1 MRARSPKSSYKLF
14 WMPISEP
21 QYPGQ
26 SPAATQPPSALA
38 CRFGERSNVFSAM
51 DRAKAEARRHHGRH
65 LIDLSLGCTDQPPP
79 PQVVTAIAQQLGQR
93 SSAAYCLHD
102 ATRPF
107 RVSVAAWIQRRFG
120 VAVDPDTQ
128 TLLLVGSQEGT
139 AHFPLAVLDPGDHGL
154 ILDPGYPSHL
164 GGLQLAA
171 ARIQRLTLRP
181 EDGWRPDFAS
191 LTHGER
197 ESLRLMVFGF
207 PHNPTATVGEQDWL
221 DEAMTMASRHNI
233 LVAHDNPYVDLA
245 LGGEAP
251 CLLRSP
257 GWQERGIEFFS
268 FSKSWCMGGFRIAFA
283 VGATPLI
290 QALKQVKGWVDFNQ
304 SLAIQAGAMVALDDL
319 EDWPARLRRL
329 YRRRRDHMVQALA
342 AAGWPMASRPMAL
355 YLWDRLPS
363 AAGAMDSLSFCL
375 KLMRETGVA
384 ITPGSGFGT
393 AGQHHAR
400 MALVVEEPRLTEAA
414 QRVGAWLKTRK

>member
-1 MRARSPKSSYKLF
+1 
-14 WMPISEP
+14 
-21 QYPGQ
+21 
-26 SPAATQPPSALA
+26 
-38 CRFGERSNVFSAM
+38 M
-51 DRAKAEARRHHGRH
+51 DRAKAAARRHHGQR

-79 PQVVTAIAQQLGQR
+79 LQVTAAIARTLEQR
-93 SSAAYCLHD
+93 SSAAYCLHA
-102 ATRPF
+102 ATRPL
-107 RVSVAAWIQRRFG
+107 RVRVAAWIQRRFA

-128 TLLLVGSQEGT
+128 VLLLVGSQEGT
-139 AHFPLAVLDPGDHGL
+139 AHFPLAVLEPGEHGL

-164 GGLQLAA
+164 GGLQLAS
-171 ARIQRLTLRP
+171 ARIQRLALDP
-181 EDGWRPDFAS
+181 EDGWRPPFAS
-191 LTHGER
+191 LSHGER

-221 DEAMTMASRHNI
+221 DEAMAMARRHDI

-245 LGGEAP
+245 LDGEAP

-290 QALKQVKGWVDFNQ
+290 QALQQVKGWIDFNQ
-304 SLAIQAGAMVALDDL
+304 SLAVQAGAMVALDQL
-319 EDWPARLRRL
+319 EDWPARLRSL

-342 AAGWPMASRPMAL
+342 TAGWPVTPRPMAL
-355 YLWDRLPS
+355 YLWDRLPR

-375 KLMRETGVA
+375 KLVQDTGVA
-384 ITPGSGFGT
+384 LTPGSGFGA
-393 AGQHHAR
+393 AGRRHVR
-400 MALVVEEPRLTEAA
+400 MALVAEEPHLTEAA
-414 QRVGAWLKTRK
+414 QRVGAWLKTL

>member
-1 MRARSPKSSYKLF
+1 MRAPSLNSSYRPF
-14 WMPISEP
+14 WMPISESHS
-21 QYPGQ
+21 PGQ
-26 SPAATQPPSALA
+26 SPPAATQPPSALA
-38 CRFGERSNVFSAM
+38 RRFGGRSDVFSAM
-51 DRAKAEARRHHGRH
+51 DRAKAAARRHHGQR

-79 PQVVTAIAQQLGQR
+79 LQVTAAIARTLELR
-93 SSAAYCLHD
+93 SSAAYCLHA
-102 ATRPF
+102 ATRPL
-107 RVSVAAWIQRRFG
+107 RVRVAAWIQRRFA

-128 TLLLVGSQEGT
+128 VLLLVGSQEGT
-139 AHFPLAVLDPGDHGL
+139 AHFPLAVLEPGEHGL

-164 GGLQLAA
+164 GGLQLAS
-171 ARIQRLTLRP
+171 ARIQRLALDP
-181 EDGWRPDFAS
+181 EDGWRPPFAS
-191 LTHGER
+191 LSHGER

-221 DEAMTMASRHNI
+221 DEAMAMARRHDI

-245 LGGEAP
+245 LDGEAP

-290 QALKQVKGWVDFNQ
+290 QALQQVKGWIDFNQ
-304 SLAIQAGAMVALDDL
+304 SLAVQAGAMVALDQL
-319 EDWPARLRRL
+319 EDWPARLRSL

-342 AAGWPMASRPMAL
+342 TAGWPVTPRPMAL
-355 YLWDRLPS
+355 YLWDRLPR

-375 KLMRETGVA
+375 KLVQDTGVA
-384 ITPGSGFGT
+384 LTPGSGFGA
-393 AGQHHAR
+393 AGRRHVR
-400 MALVVEEPRLTEAA
+400 MALVAEEPHLTEAA
-414 QRVGAWLKTRK
+414 QRVGAWLKTL